1 MLDKISFVY
10 VPCNGHTKFVVSL
23 FDTDHSV
30 GLVASSEDC
39 INMFVM
45 TPKDECPCVELL
57 GLILIVI
64 LQQRP
69 DRPLF
74 FLLQSLPSWHAHLAG
89 LD

>member
-1 MLDKISFVY
+1 MSSCLVLPRHGSIVFGHGRY
-10 VPCNGHTKFVVSL
+10 NGHTKFVVLL

-69 DRPLF
+69 DI
-74 FLLQSLPSWHAHLAG
+74 HH
-89 LD
+89 